1 MSIQR
6 LKNADGSFLLSKILT
21 DVGTHTFT
29 VGQTSGNV
37 QVSASPRVN
46 VVLSDGS
53 TSLNQGTGTDFVVGA
68 ANFDNIAIE
77 AFEPDTSVALR
88 LIGAETSTA
97 GSVPSWYDQ
106 VGYVMGGRDRGGANN
121 LTNDKY
127 LATARTW
134 SVGTPLPVTAYQ
146 SRGCSNQGV
155 AGYLCNGDMNG
166 VNYSDDVQKYDY
178 STSTWSDLSSV
189 STPWRGR
196 DTHSVFWERGANG
209 YVCNGGTTGQLS
221 TADKVAFATDTFST
235 ISNANYSRSVT
246 QFFHHRANN
255 TGYSWGGYDGANNAD
270 EWMMLDMSSDTW
282 SHLAN
287 QGSARREAGT
297 VVEEAVAAFTAGDN
311 TFTSQS
317 ITRHPYPSTSGSTVC
332 YIAAPVQSPVPLS
345 FDTHGLWAGGWN
357 GDERNYVQTF
367 EFATTTNYIST
378 YVNAY
383 LSPSGEYGGANAADG
398 GMSDSHRNGAG
409 FWDV

>member
-37 QVSASPRVN
+37 QVSASYRVN

-53 TSLNQGTGTDFVVGA
+53 TSLGQGSGTDFVVGA

-77 AFEPDTSVALR
+77 AFEENTSVAFR
-88 LIGAETSTA
+88 LIGAQTSTA
-97 GSVPSWYDQ
+97 GSVPSWFDQ
-106 VGYVMGGRDRGGANN
+106 VGYVMGGNDRAASKS
-121 LTNDKY
+121 LVNDKY

-134 SVGTPLPVTAYQ
+134 SVATPLPVTMYE

-155 AGYLCNGDMNG
+155 AGYACNGDLNG
-166 VNYSDDVQKYDY
+166 VNYTDDVWKYDY
-178 STSTWSDLSSV
+178 STTTWSDLSSS

-196 DTHSVFWERGANG
+196 DRHSTFWERGANG
-209 YVCNGGTTGQLS
+209 YSCNGYTTGATG

-235 ISNANYSRSVT
+235 IGNTTSSRGMT
-246 QFFHHRANN
+246 QSFHHRANN
-255 TGYSWGGYDGANNAD
+255 TGYSWGGYDGTNTQD
-270 EWMMLDMSSDTW
+270 EWFSLDMSTDTW
-282 SHLAN
+282 AYNAN
-287 QGSARREAGT
+287 QGSARRDGGT
-297 VVEEAVAAFTAGDN
+297 IVEEAVAAFTVGEN
-311 TFTSQS
+311 TYTSTS
-317 ITRHPYPSTSGSTVC
+317 ITRHLYGSFTGSTVS
-332 YIAAPVQSPVPLS
+332 YVNRPVETPVPLS
-345 FDTHGLWAGGWN
+345 FDTHGMWAGGWN

-367 EFATTTNYIST
+367 EFATTTGYIST

-383 LSPSGEYGGANAADG
+383 LAPSGEYGGASSHDG
-398 GMSDSHRNGAG
+398 GMSDSHRKGLG